1 MLYLITVRDKK
12 VCHLIKGAKRERRSD
27 KAFVCPRILSYCP
40 LWRGR
45 DITAENGKKKMGR
58 PLKTD
63 EPKSVSLH
71 LRITQ
76 SESDRIQKCSEKLG
90 VPRTDT
96 IMKGIE
102 LLEKEVDE

>member
-1 MLYLITVRDKK
+1 MTPD
-12 VCHLIKGAKRERRSD
+12 IKRISAEYI
-27 KAFVCPRILSYCP
+27 AFCP
-40 LWRGR
+40 LQRGR
-45 DITAENGKKKMGR
+45 DITAENSKKKMGR

-90 VPRTDT
+90 IPRTDT
-96 IMKGIE
+96 IMRGIE
-102 LLEKEVDE
+102 LLEKEVGE

>member
-1 MLYLITVRDKK
+1 MLYLITVKDKK
-12 VCHLIKGAKRERRSD
+12 VCHLIKGQSVRGGVIRRLRAPES
-27 KAFVCPRILSYCP
+27 AYCP
-40 LWRGR
+40 LRRGR

-58 PLKTD
+58 PLKTE

-90 VPRTDT
+90 IPRTDT